1 MTRDLRGT
9 QATVRRKLRSSSVP
23 DAVLEDCELSFP
35 ARIVLAWALGRQD
48 GFEVWI
54 WYMCR
59 QLGLSDKSWS
69 RVRRELI
76 TAGFFIQRREKGED
90 GKFIWTNEFTDEP
103 LLFSLIDNEGN
114 EGIGRARKCG
124 APTNPKAGPA
134 KKLKS
139 KASGPET
146 DIPGWLSRLV
156 VVDVDNAADI
166 ENVRE
171 ISRYPRDLIESAA
184 AKAKAAAPSGRA
196 YPTATL
202 RFLVAAGAQPKPK
215 PPSEWALAAQA
226 VVPEHLKRQR
236 EEEAAAEAGCR
247 R

>member
-1 MTRDLRGT
+1 MTTKSRGS
-9 QATVRRKLRSSSVP
+9 QATVNRKLRSASVP

-54 WYMCR
+54 WYMCK
-59 QLGLSDKSWS
+59 QLGLSDKSWP

-76 TAGFFIQRREKGED
+76 AAGFFIQRREKGED
-90 GKFIWTNEFTDEP
+90 GKFIWKNEFTDEP
-103 LLFSLIDNEGN
+103 LLFSLIDNEGK
-114 EGIGRARKCG
+114 RKACNS
-124 APTNPKAGPA
+124 APTNPKSGPA
-134 KKLKS
+134 KKPKS
-139 KASGPET
+139 KASDPET
-146 DIPGWLSRLV
+146 DIPGWLLGLV
-156 VVDVDNAADI
+156 MVDVDNAADI

-215 PPSEWALAAQA
+215 PLSEWALAAQA

-236 EEEAAAEAGCR
+236 DEDAAAAARGR
-247 R
+247 

>member
-1 MTRDLRGT
+1 MTTESRGS
-9 QATVRRKLRSSSVP
+9 QATVHRKLRFAVVS
-23 DAVLEDCELSFP
+23 DAVLEACKLSFP

-54 WYMCR
+54 WYMCKR
-59 QLGLSDKSWS
+59 LGLSDKSWP

-76 TAGFFIQRREKGED
+76 AAGFFIQRREKGED

-103 LLFSLIDNEGN
+103 LFSIIDEEGR
-114 EGIGRARKCG
+114 ERECV
-124 APTNPKAGPA
+124 PPNPKSGPA
-134 KKLKS
+134 KKPKPEAL
-139 KASGPET
+139 GPAPAA

-156 VVDVDNAADI
+156 LVDVDNAADI

-184 AKAKAAAPSGRA
+184 AKAKAAATSGRA

-236 EEEAAAEAGCR
+236 KEDAAAEAGGR
-247 R
+247 

>member
-1 MTRDLRGT
+1 MTRDSHGT
-9 QATVRRKLRSSSVP
+9 QATVRRKLRSASVP
-23 DAVLEDCELSFP
+23 DAVLENCELSFP

-54 WYMCR
+54 WYMCK

-76 TAGFFIQRREKGED
+76 AAGFFIQRREKGED

-103 LLFSLIDNEGN
+103 LLFSLIDNEG
-114 EGIGRARKCG
+114 IGRARECTS
-124 APTNPKAGPA
+124 TNPKSGPA
-134 KKLKS
+134 KKPKS

-156 VVDVDNAADI
+156 VVDVDNAADL

-215 PPSEWALAAQA
+215 PLSEWALAAQA

-236 EEEAAAEAGCR
+236 EEEAAAAQAGCR